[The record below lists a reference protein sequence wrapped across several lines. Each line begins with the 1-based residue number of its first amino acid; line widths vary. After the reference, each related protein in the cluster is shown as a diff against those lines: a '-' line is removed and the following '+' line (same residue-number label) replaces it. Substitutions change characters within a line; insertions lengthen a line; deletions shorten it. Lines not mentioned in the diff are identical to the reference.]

1 MRALDQMRAWLRA
14 VLRRGH
20 TEREMHEEMAAHV
33 AQATDRFIARG
44 MSKQDALLAARREF
58 GPVGV
63 LQEHARDAR
72 GGRWIEALAHDLKH
86 AFRYF
91 ARTPLTT
98 ITVVLTLALGIGFS
112 SAGFSVLNGIL
123 TRPAPGVPNDPA
135 LVTIRGFSSVRP
147 FERKVSYPELAA
159 YAALTETF
167 ASLAAW
173 AAADVVIDVGNMD
186 FGVITA
192 KAQFVTPNYFGTLGV
207 RLAAGRGF
215 DQSRFDQLSPPEY
228 TAIVSHAFASE
239 GLGGVSGAVGKQVRI
254 NDMVVTIIGVTQP
267 RFRGA
272 VQSPDE
278 RVVWLPLSAWQPVTK
293 VSSEVFTNPN
303 AGTFDTMA
311 RLRPG
316 VSVAQALPSVRLVA
330 TRADAEAQTR
340 VAHTWT
346 ATADVVRLRGLI
358 KGRYGSDL
366 GAGIAV
372 FSAVAILILLV
383 CTTTVNSLLIGAA
396 VTRRYEIGVRLALG
410 ASRSRVVRQLL
421 TEIAVLAIAGGILGM
436 YTLGS
441 VSRLIE
447 VAQDGFD
454 VSPDWVSTSFTVLY
468 ALLTATLCGLSPAL
482 HATRAGLAEVLKDSA
497 SNTTGRSRLQRTFVV
512 AQIAIAQPLMVGL
525 AAAMASVMTDIK
537 PLKQAALRER
547 LLTVNFDTYSG
558 HNATGPDRI
567 PELVRQIATLPGV
580 TAVLTQAYFD
590 DAFTLDHP
598 APSSA
603 DGRQAASV
611 PVRAEVSY
619 VSPGFFQAV
628 EAPIVLGRDFVPS
641 DTNQAVMPI
650 ILSEPLATRL
660 FPSGS
665 PIGKRLSDVHAP
677 VMPEGGLP
685 YRAMFS
691 PPDERRVELE
701 VVGVSRAGYGEGFL
715 LFESDLPLAFAPF
728 KRKREGALLVRT
740 DGPAESLISMV
751 HAIARKE
758 APTLPVQMRTLAQ
771 HDRERRGL
779 LIKIAGAGAGTGMI
793 ALMLASIGLYA
804 MLSVAVGQRRREIG
818 VRVALG
824 ARTGQVVK
832 MFFASGLR
840 ATLLGLTL
848 GLPLSIVTLWLVK
861 NELEEPSRN
870 MPIVAAVV
878 ALAVLSVASL
888 ASWVPARRAASVDPM
903 TALRSE

>member
-1 MRALDQMRAWLRA
+1 VSVRAFDQMRAVMRA

-20 TEREMHEEMAAHV
+20 TEREMHEEMAAHM
-33 AQATDRFIARG
+33 AQATERLMARG

-63 LQEHARDAR
+63 LQERARDAR
-72 GGRWIEALAHDLKH
+72 GGRWIETLVGDLRH

-91 ARTPLTT
+91 A
-98 ITVVLTLALGIGFS
+98 LTLALGIGFS

-135 LVTIRGFSSVRP
+135 LVKIRGFSSVRP

-167 ASLAAW
+167 ASVAAW
-173 AAADVVIDVGNMD
+173 VTADVVIDVGDAD
-186 FGVITA
+186 FGVISA
-192 KAQFVTPNYFGTLGV
+192 KAQFVTSNYFATLGV

-215 DQSRFDQLSPPEY
+215 TQSRFDQLSPPEY
-228 TAIVSHAFASE
+228 TAIVSDAFASE
-239 GLGGVSGAVGKQVRI
+239 RLGGVSSAVGKQVRI
-254 NDMVVTIIGVTQP
+254 NDMAVTIIGVTQP

-272 VQSPDE
+272 VQSADE
-278 RVVWLPLSAWQPVTK
+278 RVLWLPLSAWQPVTN
-293 VSSEVFTNPN
+293 VSREVFTNPN
-303 AGTFDTMA
+303 AGAFDAMA

-316 VSVAQALPSVRLVA
+316 VSVAHALPAVLLVA
-330 TRADAEAQTR
+330 ARADADAQAR
-340 VAHTWT
+340 AAHTFT

-358 KGRYGSDL
+358 KGHYGSDL
-366 GAGIAV
+366 GVSIAV
-372 FSAVAILILLV
+372 VSAIAILILLV

-410 ASRSRVVRQLL
+410 ASRWRVVRQLL

-436 YTLGS
+436 YAFGS

-454 VSPDWVSTSFTVLY
+454 VSPDWVSTTFTLLY

-482 HATRAGLAEVLKDSA
+482 HATRAGLSEVLKDSA
-497 SNTTGRSRLQRTFVV
+497 ANTTGRSRLQRAFVV

-525 AAAMASVMTDIK
+525 AAAMASLMTDIK
-537 PLKQAALRER
+537 PLNHAALRER
-547 LLTVNFDTYSG
+547 LLTANFDTYAG
-558 HNATGPDRI
+558 HNARGPDRI
-567 PELVRQIATLPGV
+567 PELVRQIASLPGV
-580 TAVLTQAYFD
+580 IAVLPQANWD
-590 DAFTLDHP
+590 DAFTLEPP
-598 APSSA
+598 ASPSA
-603 DGRQAASV
+603 DGRQAVSV
-611 PVRAEVSY
+611 PVRAEVTY
-619 VSPGFFQAV
+619 VSPGFFAAV
-628 EAPIVLGRDFVPS
+628 DAPIVLGRDFVAS
-641 DTNQAVMPI
+641 DTNLAVMPI

-660 FPSGS
+660 FSSGS
-665 PIGKRLSDVHAP
+665 PIGKRLHVSVP
-677 VMPEGGLP
+677 VMPTVTSAERILF
-685 YRAMFS
+685 A
-691 PPDERRVELE
+691 PPNERRVDME
-701 VVGVSRAGYGEGFL
+701 VVGVARAGYGEGFR

-728 KRKREGALLVRT
+728 KRAREGALLVRT
-740 DGPAESLISMV
+740 DGPAEPLIPRV
-751 HAIARKE
+751 QAIARQE
-758 APTLPVQMRTLAQ
+758 APSLPVRMRTLAQ
-771 HDRERRGL
+771 HDRERRSL

-793 ALMLASIGLYA
+793 ALMLASVGLYA

-824 ARTGQVVK
+824 ARTGQVVR
-832 MFFASGLR
+832 MFFVSGLR

-848 GLPLSIVTLWLVK
+848 GLPLSSVTLWLLM

-903 TALRSE
+903 LTLRAE